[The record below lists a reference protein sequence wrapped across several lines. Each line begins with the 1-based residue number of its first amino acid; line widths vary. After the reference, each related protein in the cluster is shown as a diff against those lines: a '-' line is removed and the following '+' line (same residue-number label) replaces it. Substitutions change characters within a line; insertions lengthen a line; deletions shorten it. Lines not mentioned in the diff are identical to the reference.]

1 MEQTQHEQSLIV
13 LQKKLP
19 MLVTMAVAIVL
30 CCAVVLNFTRAWYSN
45 NLDASAEGMQIISES
60 PDVKFKLVIYREGVP
75 VFDSEQSEGETA
87 WIGLLPGEEYVFFLE
102 IYRNEGSDAT
112 DMNLQVGF
120 LGLEGYPL
128 GTTYSFKLGTPA
140 SEGLIMNSAS
150 QSISLPGTTLEV
162 DPTKVTVK
170 KLEETTY
177 DMITENDGTQT
188 ATPKKVYSYLVTGS
202 VADDIVLTSPSSTNV
217 NFNTINVDVTST
229 DKPETVIIRNVEEF
243 NASTGT
249 FTMINAFKTV
259 IKNDKNEDVPAT
271 IESTMQ
277 ITTGHESTE
286 VFNIGVFGKYQ
297 SDGTTFGYGK
307 DATGTDIEVTLPSQG
322 ATNEQI
328 SQMAASMLTFMSAA
342 DFSDENWFL
351 YSGEHNISGTTASNT
366 IIIPFSVRVG
376 LAADY
381 DGVADTAGE
390 NEEKIINVPS
400 DLSNISFRVAGVFI
414 NAVPKE
420 TS

>member
-150 QSISLPGTTLEV
+150 QSISLPGTTLTV
-162 DPTKVTVK
+162 DPTKVTVE

-202 VADDIVLTSPSSTNV
+202 LADDIVLTSPSSTNA
-217 NFNTINVDVTST
+217 NFNEINVDVTST

-259 IKNDKNEDVPAT
+259 IKNDQNEDVPAT

-307 DATGTDIEVTLPSQG
+307 DATGTNIEVTLPGQG

-328 SQMAASMLTFMSAA
+328 SQMAANMLTFMSAA

-351 YSGEHNISGTTASNT
+351 YSGEHNISDTTASNT

-390 NEEKIINVPS
+390 TEEKIINVPS